1 MPFNS
6 FKIIITFGTNQMY
19 GTLKSR
25 KILNDPVYGFITIPS
40 ELIFSIIDHPYFQRL
55 RRIKQLGLTDF
66 VYPGALHTR
75 YHHAIGAMHLMSIT
89 LDNLRHKGNEISE
102 KEYEAALI
110 AILLHD
116 IGHGPFSHALEF
128 SLLQNIPHES
138 ISLLVIE
145 ELNREFAGQLDLAI
159 QIFKDQYE
167 RKFFHQLVSSQ
178 LDIDRLDYLQRDCF
192 FTGVSEGT
200 IGADRIIK
208 MMDIKNDQL
217 VVEEKGLYS
226 IENFLSARRLMYW
239 QVYLH
244 KTTVSAEKML
254 INLITRAKEIQQTR
268 GKLKGTDELL
278 HFLENDFRYFD
289 FKNSPELLK
298 VFLGLDDYD
307 IWGAVKLWKN
317 ESDYILRNISEMFL
331 RRKLFKITLR
341 NDAFG
346 DEELE
351 SLKNKT
357 LKKLSIPSND
367 LHYFFTHG
375 SISNYAYL
383 TKEKIYILTKKGKII
398 DVAQAADLPNIKAMS
413 KIVKKHYVC
422 QAKSLIL

>member
-1 MPFNS
+1 M
-6 FKIIITFGTNQMY
+6 
-19 GTLKSR
+19 KSR

-40 ELIFSIIDHPYFQRL
+40 ELIFTIIDHPYFQRL

-75 YHHAIGAMHLMSIT
+75 FHHAIGAMHLMSIT
-89 LDNLRHKGNEISE
+89 LDNLRNKGNEISDE
-102 KEYEAALI
+102 EYEAALI

-128 SLLQNIPHES
+128 SLLKSIHHES
-138 ISLLVIE
+138 LSLLVID
-145 ELNREFAGQLDLAI
+145 ELNQQLHGQLDLALR
-159 QIFKDQYE
+159 IFKNQYE

-208 MMDIKNDQL
+208 MMAIKNDQL

-254 INLITRAKEIQQTR
+254 INLIGRAKDLVQSGHYI
-268 GKLKGTDELL
+268 KGTDEFM
-278 HFLENDFRYFD
+278 HFLGNDFTLED
-289 FKNSPELLK
+289 FKNSKDLIQ
-298 VFLGLDDYD
+298 VFLELDDYD
-307 IWGAVKLWKN
+307 IWGGIKLWKKDT
-317 ESDYILRNISEMFL
+317 DYVLRNISSMFL
-331 RRKLFKITLR
+331 KRNLYKINL
-341 NDAFG
+341 NSEEFSK
-346 DEELE
+346 EELQE
-351 SLKNKT
+351 LWSKT
-357 LKKLSIPSND
+357 QSRLGVPDEDMK
-367 LHYFFTHG
+367 YFFSYG
-375 SISNYAYL
+375 AISNNAYVA
-383 TKEKIYILTKKGKII
+383 KERIHILTKKGEII

-413 KIVKKHYVC
+413 KIVKKHYAC
-422 QAKSLIL
+422 RAKNLTL

>member
-1 MPFNS
+1 M
-6 FKIIITFGTNQMY
+6 
-19 GTLKSR
+19 KSH

-40 ELIFSIIDHPYFQRL
+40 ELIFTIIDHPYFQRL

-75 YHHAIGAMHLMSIT
+75 FHHAIGAMHLMSIT
-89 LDNLRHKGNEISE
+89 LDNLRNKGNEISDA
-102 KEYEAALI
+102 EYEAALI

-128 SLLQNIPHES
+128 SLLKDIHHES
-138 ISLLVIE
+138 LSLLVMDIMNKQ
-145 ELNREFAGQLDLAI
+145 LNGQLDLALR
-159 QIFKDQYE
+159 IFKNHYE

-208 MMDIKNDQL
+208 MMAIKDDQL

-254 INLITRAKEIQQTR
+254 INLISRAKDLTQS
-268 GKLKGTDELL
+268 GTNLFATDDFLYFLRNDFTIDDFKKSEGLVKT
-278 HFLENDFRYFD
+278 FLE
-289 FKNSPELLK
+289 
-298 VFLGLDDYD
+298 LDDYD
-307 IWGAVKLWKN
+307 IWGAIKSWKK
-317 ESDYILRNISEMFL
+317 EPDYVLRNISQMFL
-331 RRKLFKITLR
+331 SRNLFKINLSNVEFSR
-341 NDAFG
+341 
-346 DEELE
+346 EEL
-351 SLKNKT
+351 SAMKT
-357 LKKLSIPSND
+357 KTQQTLQVPEEDMK
-367 LHYFFTHG
+367 YFFSHG
-375 SISNYAYL
+375 SISNNAYL
-383 TKEKIYILTKKGKII
+383 AKERIHILTKKGQII

-413 KIVKKHYVC
+413 KIVEKHYAC
-422 QAKSLIL
+422 RAKNLTL

>member
-1 MPFNS
+1 MS
-6 FKIIITFGTNQMY
+6 E
-19 GTLKSR
+19 TLKSH

-75 YHHAIGAMHLMSIT
+75 FHHALGAMHLMTIT
-89 LDNLRHKGNEISE
+89 LDNLRNKGNDISDE
-102 KEYEAALI
+102 EYEAALI

-116 IGHGPFSHALEF
+116 VGHGPFSHALEF

-138 ISLLVIE
+138 LSLLIIQ
-145 ELNREFAGQLDLAI
+145 ELNRQFDGKLELAVK
-159 QIFKDQYE
+159 IFKNQYE

-254 INLITRAKEIQQTR
+254 INLIMRGKEVQQSR
-268 GKLKGTDELL
+268 GKLKGTEELIY
-278 HFLENDFRYFD
+278 FLENDFRFYD
-289 FKNSPELLK
+289 FENSRELLDR
-298 VFLGLDDYD
+298 FLSLDDFD
-307 IWGAVKLWKN
+307 IWGAIKLWKN

-331 RRKLFKITLR
+331 TRKLYKINLR
-341 NDAFG
+341 G
-346 DEELE
+346 DEFSHLE
-351 SLKNKT
+351 IEE
-357 LKKLSIPSND
+357 LKKKTKSKLGIPEND
-367 LHYFFTHG
+367 LHYFFNHG
-375 SISNYAYL
+375 SISNNAYL
-383 TKEKIYILTKKGKII
+383 TKERIYILTKKGKII

-422 QAKSLIL
+422 LAKNIT